1 MTRDREPILDELL
14 VLRCREG
21 SRRAFELLVRR
32 WQERLWRHAHRLTG
46 RTDVAWD
53 VLQEAWISISAGLPR
68 LADPARFG
76 PWAYTIVTRR
86 VADWGRHRGADE
98 PALPLDDER
107 EPRAEAPEADER
119 VEVLRSALR
128 RLPGEQRA
136 LLSLRYVD
144 GYEVAAIAEI
154 LAVPEGTVKSRLH
167 TAREQLRGSI
177 ERNLT

>member
-1 MTRDREPILDELL
+1 MEE
-14 VLRCREG
+14 
-21 SRRAFELLVRR
+21 
-32 WQERLWRHAHRLTG
+32 
-46 RTDVAWD
+46 
-53 VLQEAWISISAGLPR
+53 
-68 LADPARFG
+68 
-76 PWAYTIVTRR
+76 
-86 VADWGRHRGADE
+86 
-98 PALPLDDER
+98 
-107 EPRAEAPEADER
+107 
-119 VEVLRSALR
+119 LRSALR